1 MSAAEGRKTACVTG
15 GSGYIAA
22 VLIKLL
28 LEKGYAVKTTV
39 RDPDDMEK
47 NSHLKDLQALGPLE
61 VIGAQLDVEG
71 SFDKAVSGCDYAFLV
86 AAPMNMDPA
95 DPEVDDP
102 AEVAMVD
109 GYGGDG
115 RECVSGGGGAS
126 HRFSASLSIG
136 LGLGV
141 GSSGGG
147 KTRTLCLGPLEGY
160 DRSRRPRDSQR
171 DEVVRESRDGETGG
185 PDVFGCRGVQ
195 EAVARWR
202 PCAGRGLMAYAVS
215 KVLLEKAASEFAEEN
230 GISLVTVLPVFT
242 LGAAPLSKAKTS
254 VPLTLSLLSGD
265 ETFLNML
272 IGLQLITDSMA
283 ISHVEDLCR
292 AKVFVAE
299 NESSSGRYICCSHN
313 TTVLQLSRFLAEK
326 YPQYNVQPERYLSRL
341 FKVWTARMQA
351 RKYLSLCGFNNIQV
365 CLCSFDGSPEKP
377 KVCLSSDK
385 LIGEGFVFKYN
396 DLGEI
401 FDNLVEYGRTTGIL
415 PY

>member
-1 MSAAEGRKTACVTG
+1 MSGSEGRKTACVTG

-71 SFDKAVSGCDYAFLV
+71 SFDEAVSGCDYAFLV
-86 AAPMNMDPA
+86 AAPMNIDAA
-95 DPEVDDP
+95 DPEKDIIEAAVQGTLN
-102 AEVAMVD
+102 VM
-109 GYGGDG
+109 
-115 RECVSGGGGAS
+115 RSCVRAGTVK
-126 HRFSASLSIG
+126 RVILT
-136 LGLGV
+136 
-141 GSSGGG
+141 SS
-147 KTRTLCLGPLEGY
+147 
-160 DRSRRPRDSQR
+160 DAAVSRRPLHGGGHVL
-171 DEVVRESRDGETGG
+171 DEGSWS
-185 PDVFGCRGVQ
+185 DVEYLRTNKPPI
-195 EAVARWR
+195 W
-202 PCAGRGLMAYAVS
+202 AYAVS

-313 TTVLQLSRFLAEK
+313 TTVLQLSRFLKEK
-326 YPQYNVQPERYLSRL
+326 YPQYNVQPERHANIYL
-341 FKVWTARMQA
+341 
-351 RKYLSLCGFNNIQV
+351 LCGFNNIQV

-377 KVCLSSDK
+377 KVCLSSEK